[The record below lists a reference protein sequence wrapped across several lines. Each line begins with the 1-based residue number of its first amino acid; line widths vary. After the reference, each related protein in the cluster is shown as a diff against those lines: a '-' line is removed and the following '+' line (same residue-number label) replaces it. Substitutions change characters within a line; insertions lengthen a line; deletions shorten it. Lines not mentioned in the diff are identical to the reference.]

1 MPRALDPSEETE
13 PASSPDSE
21 CDSTVSTAHD
31 HFHRRPPECSS
42 RPNLTSRC
50 YHTQNCSCALK
61 NLVVVVPSPNFTID
75 PRQPANLLGARD
87 RLSQGI
93 LMPLFPSMSGQLNAI
108 AREFNFPNTLGISL
122 YCKVI
127 TNGTTMSPRIS
138 EYSWKYLCS
147 LLPTIRSNPGTQEM
161 VTIGSIEFD
170 IDLNKAAWMNEWVS
184 GTVQNTAQPTFS
196 RFTHF
201 TSRTSTN
208 FVDNSSPLTSRTG
221 QVATQTPPPLPMEC
235 SPGHERECQ
244 QSSSHDSP
252 LCPAPSACS
261 DQVTAAND
269 TETNT
274 ERLVTHRA
282 PGVPAKAPIEHS
294 GFELYPEYSSSVFS
308 ICSDANSRDK
318 EKITINLPSR
328 FPWLYVYRWV
338 YPYITPYP
346 EICAEVTAPGTFQTL
361 SSSESLPEQPCVN
374 VRLPATYPSLDIYPP
389 VYPWNVLHIYPQ
401 MTIGDCCITAVEQTN
416 RPLIDAFCTCDGP
429 QSLRPY
435 LQGPTACPHCG
446 LFRAVSALN
455 GPPTSHDKIS
465 GSANRKATG
474 QDPDKPVRRNRKAH
488 GEVHATVSRFSEK
501 WRNGRF
507 LDSSYLLHDEA
518 LRSGVGWSQGG
529 YTKPLLSPP
538 HIRGDTR
545 PYLFPSR
552 PNHSHGVVNKHTHY
566 SAPVTLSQDSLD
578 SSDIFSVAPPV
589 IHLPP
594 PSVHSRG
601 AGVALPPALVVCE
614 SPLPRIPV
622 QAQSPIS
629 RISGAMKS
637 IIPGLRKS
645 KSLRSPRTLVS
656 DDDADRIESHGPR
669 HASLDRHHLD
679 TSTSDLPRR
688 FPLLTG
694 GKGNSPLER
703 TKSESRG
710 NKLRTP
716 TSRRMPKL

>member
-21 CDSTVSTAHD
+21 
-31 HFHRRPPECSS
+31 
-42 RPNLTSRC
+42 L
-50 YHTQNCSCALK
+50 
-61 NLVVVVPSPNFTID
+61 VVVPSPNFTID

-361 SSSESLPEQPCVN
+361 SSSESLPEQPF
-374 VRLPATYPSLDIYPP
+374 TYTDPP

-416 RPLIDAFCTCDGP
+416 RPLIDAFCTFLMALATAPKAYGP
-429 QSLRPY
+429 IFKVQQLVRIVVCSEQLVLSMAPQLLTTKLVVPRTGKPLGRTLINQY
-435 LQGPTACPHCG
+435 EGTGKRMGRFMLLFLVSQRNGGMAGFSILLICYMTKLSEVEWAGVRVVIRNLYCPH
-446 LFRAVSALN
+446 
-455 GPPTSHDKIS
+455 
-465 GSANRKATG
+465 
-474 QDPDKPVRRNRKAH
+474 
-488 GEVHATVSRFSEK
+488 
-501 WRNGRF
+501 
-507 LDSSYLLHDEA
+507 
-518 LRSGVGWSQGG
+518 
-529 YTKPLLSPP
+529 
-538 HIRGDTR
+538 
-545 PYLFPSR
+545 
-552 PNHSHGVVNKHTHY
+552 
-566 SAPVTLSQDSLD
+566 
-578 SSDIFSVAPPV
+578 
-589 IHLPP
+589 
-594 PSVHSRG
+594 
-601 AGVALPPALVVCE
+601 
-614 SPLPRIPV
+614 RI
-622 QAQSPIS
+622 
-629 RISGAMKS
+629 
-637 IIPGLRKS
+637 
-645 KSLRSPRTLVS
+645 
-656 DDDADRIESHGPR
+656 
-669 HASLDRHHLD
+669 
-679 TSTSDLPRR
+679 
-688 FPLLTG
+688 
-694 GKGNSPLER
+694 
-703 TKSESRG
+703 
-710 NKLRTP
+710 
-716 TSRRMPKL
+716 